1 MKTERILIIIMA
13 VWMSGC
19 YTRFA
24 TLEDRYSREPGR
36 IAEDS
41 TGERT
46 RDTVVISERETC
58 YWHRT
63 FFGDWELRCYET
75 NYSDEW
81 YSYYHRPWWYHQ
93 SSHYFY
99 DCSCPYHIMYN
110 PHCDYCWYYCNKYH
124 HKYIHYIQN
133 TGAISTGTGTSI
145 GPGKKKPRPPIHPVT
160 TGGVKGS
167 GTGTAGAA
175 VIQKDKPSIV
185 EIGEDDNNSQN
196 TIIKTGKKLPGSS
209 RPPLKPSTAH
219 EKKKAILSG
228 DQNVKN
234 KGVLKENIAPKKTG
248 VQGKGKKLINSTPP
262 GKKEDT
268 NNKKQGP
275 RKRRSPRGK

>member
-1 MKTERILIIIMA
+1 MKTERILVIISLA
-13 VWMSGC
+13 VWMGGC
-19 YTRFA
+19 YTQFA

-46 RDTVVISERETC
+46 TDTVVIKERETC

-124 HKYIHYIQN
+124 HMYIHDNFN
-133 TGAISTGTGTSI
+133 TGSTSTGTGTSI
-145 GPGKKKPRPPIHPVT
+145 GSGKKKPRPPIHPVT

-167 GTGTAGAA
+167 GTGANAT
-175 VIQKDKPSIV
+175 VIQQDDPVIV

-196 TIIKTGKKLPGSS
+196 TIIKTGKKLPGSK
-209 RPPLKPSTAH
+209 RPPLKPSTAQ

-234 KGVLKENIAPKKTG
+234 KGVLKENVAPKKTG
-248 VQGKGKKLINSTPP
+248 GQGKGKELITTKPP
-262 GKKEDT
+262 DKKEDIK
-268 NNKKQGP
+268 NEKKGP
-275 RKRRSPRGK
+275 RKRRSLRGK